1 MAWFVFD
8 MDETLGHLFTP
19 FYMLCF
25 FKTKESFGNNRKN
38 LAPELAEPLGRAYAR
53 FVDRIAATEASDT
66 PLGILRPGL
75 LPVMARL
82 AALKDQGIIRGV
94 VIYSNNGHLPSVHF
108 VRDLIHSAIGRQD
121 LICDAVHL
129 YHPGRKAERFTQYGR
144 TYANKTWAVVK
155 SILESGPCGATDVTP
170 QNVYFV
176 DDANHPD
183 LQRVL
188 KTKYIQPKPYKYK
201 TPFSILVPYFQ
212 EALESVG
219 LAENPGFGEL
229 MNYVGTSCGT
239 SKPSSMDQ
247 LLSQMRVQTRTPD
260 LPVPAPDELPE
271 LLSLYLDGLESMS
284 NVANE
289 STFGLN
295 NTNLVNTSNSL
306 NRIQTNLFTGGKR
319 RKTSKKRNL
328 RKNRTRWL
336 RRQQ

>member
-25 FKTKESFGNNRKN
+25 FKTKDSFSN
-38 LAPELAEPLGRAYAR
+38 LRRNLSPELAEPLGRAYAR
-53 FVDRIAATEASDT
+53 FVDRVAATEASDT
-66 PLGILRPGL
+66 PLGIVRPGL

-82 AALKDQGIIRGV
+82 AELKDKGVIRGV
-94 VIYSNNGHLPSVHF
+94 MIYSNNGHLPSVQF
-108 VRDLIHSAIGRQD
+108 MRDVIHSAIGRQD
-121 LICDAVHL
+121 LICDAVYL
-129 YHPGRKAERFTQYGR
+129 MHPGRRAEQFTQYGR

-170 QNVYFV
+170 KTVYFV

-201 TPFSILVPYFQ
+201 TPVSTLIPYFQ

-219 LAENPGFGEL
+219 LAENPGFKDL
-229 MNYVGTSCGT
+229 IQFIGTSCT
-239 SKPSSMDQ
+239 TAKPISLQ
-247 LLSQMRVQTRTPD
+247 HFITQIRAVTRTPD
-260 LPVPAPDELPE
+260 LPVPAPDELPDV
-271 LLSLYLDGLESMS
+271 LNQYLDGLESMS
-284 NVANE
+284 NAANE
-289 STFGLN
+289 STFGT
-295 NTNLVNTSNSL
+295 NTTNSSTNSHSL
-306 NRIQTNLFTGGKR
+306 NRIQTNLFGGRR